1 MGNHNLNFSKKVKGH
16 SFFSTDKAVEELTL
30 EAHDATKFLP
40 AKICVHEK
48 SVKISEIF
56 IDGSIRFLPKRPISV
71 DQLKDMITIAEN
83 FQLFHSNLLPKE
95 KVKAEPVPAPIAELP
110 LDEVKEEQEQQHPAN
125 LQPSDEDVKD
135 HELRN
140 MLPELYKE
148 ESHINGIVNHAE
160 A

>member
-16 SFFSTDKAVEELTL
+16 SFFNTDKAVEELTL

-83 FQLFHSNLLPKE
+83 FQLFHTNLLPKE
-95 KVKAEPVPAPIAELP
+95 AVSVAPAPAPVAELP
-110 LDEVKEEQEQQHPAN
+110 LDEVKEEPKEDEQQDQD
-125 LQPSDEDVKD
+125 LK
-135 HELRN
+135 L

-148 ESHINGIVNHAE
+148 ESRINGIVNHAE

>member
-16 SFFSTDKAVEELTL
+16 SFFNTDKAVEELTL

-56 IDGSIRFLPKRPISV
+56 IDGSMRFLPKRPISV

-95 KVKAEPVPAPIAELP
+95 KVAAEPVPAPVEATAQL
-110 LDEVKEEQEQQHPAN
+110 EVVEEKKEDD
-125 LQPSDEDVKD
+125 QPD
-135 HELRN
+135 HQLRT
-140 MLPELYKE
+140 MLPELYNP
-148 ESHINGIVNHAE
+148 SPFPVINGVENHVE
-160 A
+160 S